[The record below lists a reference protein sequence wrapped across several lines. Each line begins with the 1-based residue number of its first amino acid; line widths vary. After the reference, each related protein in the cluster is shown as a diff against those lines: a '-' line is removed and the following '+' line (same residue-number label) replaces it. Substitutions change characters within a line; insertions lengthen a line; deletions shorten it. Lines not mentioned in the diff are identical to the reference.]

1 MSMKILLSLILCS
14 GVASECMPAYEWPVQ
29 FPDMYEC
36 MLAGYEQSTQKMLEI
51 GRTEV
56 NQYDMYVKFTCGPI
70 ETI

>member
-1 MSMKILLSLILCS
+1 
-14 GVASECMPAYEWPVQ
+14 MPAYEWPVH

-36 MLAGYEQSTQKMLEI
+36 MLAGYEQSTAKMLEI
-51 GRTEV
+51 GRAEV

>member
-14 GVASECMPAYEWPVQ
+14 GVAGECMGPYEWPTK

>member
-14 GVASECMPAYEWPVQ
+14 GAASECMPAYEWPVH

-36 MLAGYEQSTQKMLEI
+36 MLAGYEQSTAKMLEI
-51 GRTEV
+51 GRAEV